1 MYDICAVGELLIDFT
16 PTPEGNFKP
25 NPGGA
30 PCNFLTSAQKMG
42 AKTAFIGKVG
52 KDAFGTRLKTVLEEQ
67 NIDTKYLKL
76 DERYGTTL
84 AFVHLYPNGDR
95 DFSFYRKG
103 CADVMLEQ
111 DDIDLEL
118 LNQTKAFHFGSL
130 SFTDEPSRSTVLAL
144 LQEAK
149 RKAILITY
157 DPNYRAPLW
166 HSKTEAISYMRKG
179 FEYADIVKVSDE
191 ELELL
196 TGEKDFS
203 LGANKLMAFGPKL
216 ICVTLGDKG
225 CFYKSNSGL
234 EGTVSG
240 VKANQ
245 VDTTG
250 AGDTFFGALISQIVA
265 LGQPVERI
273 DQAELETMILT
284 ANTAA
289 AICIEGYGGIP
300 SIPTKSAVLN
310 RLTQR

>member
-1 MYDICAVGELLIDFT
+1 MFDICAVGELLIDFT
-16 PTPEGNFKP
+16 PTSEGNFKP

-42 AKTAFIGKVG
+42 AKTTFIGKVG
-52 KDAFGTRLKTVLEEQ
+52 KDAFGTRLKAVLEEQ
-67 NIDTKYLKL
+67 SIDTNYLIL
-76 DERYGTTL
+76 DERYSTTL

-111 DDIDLEL
+111 NDIDLEL

-130 SFTDEPSRSTVLAL
+130 SFTDEPSRSTVLTL
-144 LQEAK
+144 LKEAK
-149 RKAILITY
+149 HKSLLITY

-166 HSKTEAISYMRKG
+166 NSKTEAIDYMKKG
-179 FEYADIVKVSDE
+179 LAYADIVKVSDE

-196 TGEKDFS
+196 TGEKDLN
-203 LGANKLMAFGPKL
+203 LGANGLIAFGPKL

-225 CFYKSNSGL
+225 CFYKTATGL
-234 EGTVSG
+234 EGIVSG

-250 AGDTFFGALISQIVA
+250 AGDTFFGALISQIVTS
-265 LGQPVERI
+265 GQPVEGV
-273 DQAELETMILT
+273 DQATLEGMILT

-300 SIPTKSAVLN
+300 SIPTKEAVLE
-310 RLTQR
+310 RLKQL

>member
-1 MYDICAVGELLIDFT
+1 MFDICAVGELLIDFT
-16 PTPEGNFKP
+16 PTSEGNFKP

-67 NIDTKYLKL
+67 SIDTKYLKL
-76 DERYGTTL
+76 DEKYGTTL

-111 DDIDLEL
+111 NDIDLAL

-130 SFTDEPSRSTVLAL
+130 SFTDEPSRSTVLTL
-144 LQEAK
+144 LKEAK
-149 RKAILITY
+149 HKALLITY

-166 HSKTEAISYMRKG
+166 DSKTEDIDYMKKG
-179 FEYADIVKVSDE
+179 LAYADIVKVSDE

-196 TGEKDFS
+196 TGEKDYN
-203 LGANKLMAFGPKL
+203 LGANELMSFGPKM

-225 CFYKSNSGL
+225 CFYKTATGL

-250 AGDTFFGALISQIVA
+250 AGDTFFGALISQIVTS
-265 LGQPVERI
+265 GQSLEEI
-273 DQAELETMILT
+273 DQATLEAMILT

-300 SIPTKSAVLN
+300 SIPTKEAVLK
-310 RLTQR
+310 RLSHG